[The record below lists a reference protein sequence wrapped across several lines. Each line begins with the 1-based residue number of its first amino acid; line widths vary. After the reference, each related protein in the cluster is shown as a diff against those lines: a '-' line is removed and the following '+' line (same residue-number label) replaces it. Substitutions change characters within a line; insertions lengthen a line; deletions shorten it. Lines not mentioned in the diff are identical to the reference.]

1 MSAGKAIADSWR
13 KVLGRIETT
22 NITRPRVEN
31 VVSMP
36 RAVDSIRQGLLD
48 LQEEARL
55 AAAERADIDSACDTV
70 QKELQAHYERNA
82 IRQREIATRRFRL
95 QQEWAAITRDLG
107 MQCDIDQPPQAVF
120 SGGEGEPE

>member
-1 MSAGKAIADSWR
+1 LINGQAIAESWR

-22 NITRPRVEN
+22 NVSRPKVDN
-31 VVSMP
+31 VVTMP
-36 RAVDSIRQGLLD
+36 KAVDSIRQALLD
-48 LQEEARL
+48 LQSEATL
-55 AAAERADIDSACDTV
+55 AAAERADIDAACDTV

-82 IRQREIATRRFRL
+82 LRQREIATRRFRL

-107 MQCDIDQPPQAVF
+107 MRCDIDQPPQAVF